1 MKRIEQLQNLSRE
14 HHQSLTLAQKAIKTS
29 ESHNDVIISELCKE
43 IVADYPDVWKIHF
56 SIEEDSIFQLFTH
69 SEKNKNNETIKHA
82 EIDNL
87 CQVLIKEHQTMN
99 SYYEQMKEGDYS
111 ILGDFGTLLKA
122 HTRKEERE
130 LFPLLEEVMT
140 TEVLDQVALVS
151 RKYRNKD

>member
-56 SIEEDSIFQLFTH
+56 SIEEDSIFQLFSNSSSERH
-69 SEKNKNNETIKHA
+69 SEIA
-82 EIDNL
+82 NL
-87 CQVLIKEHQTMN
+87 CHSLIQEHQTMN
-99 SYYEQMKEGDYS
+99 GYYEQMKRGNFS
-111 ILGDFGTLLKA
+111 VLGEFGSLLKT
-122 HTRKEERE
+122 HTRKEERQ

-140 TEVLDQVALVS
+140 PEELNRVLQVS
-151 RKYRNKD
+151 QEYRKTD